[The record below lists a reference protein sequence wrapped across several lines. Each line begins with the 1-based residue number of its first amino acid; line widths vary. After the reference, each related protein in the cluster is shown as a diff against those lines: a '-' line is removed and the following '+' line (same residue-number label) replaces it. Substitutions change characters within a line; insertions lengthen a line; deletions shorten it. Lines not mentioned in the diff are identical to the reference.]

1 MIQTLTKLN
10 LSDNSGAKFTR
21 CIKVLKGFNGKFATI
36 GDIVLVSIKKL
47 RFVRTVKKGEMY
59 FGVVVRTS
67 KEKCYKDGSFSK
79 FKKNSIVLLT
89 KQKKILGSHIL
100 CPLSKNLRKKKYM
113 RLLIMSA
120 YRII

>member
-10 LSDNSGAKFTR
+10 LSDNSGAKLTK

-47 RFVRTVKKGEMY
+47 RFLRTVKKGEMY

-67 KEKCYKDGSFSK
+67 KESYYKDRSFSK

-89 KQKKILGSHIL
+89 KQKKILGSHIS